1 MAIAV
6 QFDAATAIGV
16 DLSHEVQESISPVRF
31 MEQFDGIFSPREREC
46 LLSVADLQNRYIAF
60 NQLWTLKE
68 AFTKYVGCGLNVD
81 LSTFSFHAPLGVLS
95 MRNATEGSGFVY
107 HYDIDWQTDISV
119 DYLNLPRD
127 YAQAIGERELTC
139 CTGVLKSDTDLP
151 VLISLVGDFLASLN
165 PSTNVHLNFSSILR
179 GIVD

>member
-1 MAIAV
+1 M
-6 QFDAATAIGV
+6 
-16 DLSHEVQESISPVRF
+16 
-31 MEQFDGIFSPREREC
+31 
-46 LLSVADLQNRYIAF
+46 
-60 NQLWTLKE
+60 
-68 AFTKYVGCGLNVD
+68 GCGLNVD